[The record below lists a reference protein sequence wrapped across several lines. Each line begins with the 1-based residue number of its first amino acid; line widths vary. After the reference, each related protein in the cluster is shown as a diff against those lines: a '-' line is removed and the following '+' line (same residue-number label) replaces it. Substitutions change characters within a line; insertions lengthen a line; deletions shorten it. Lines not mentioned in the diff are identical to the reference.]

1 MRSYVP
7 STPEERQEMLAAI
20 GLSSFRALYAD
31 VPEALLLDR
40 PLKLPDGMSEMSVR
54 RLFAALVQQNNTALS
69 IFRGAGAYNH
79 YIPAA
84 VPQLASRSEFY
95 TAYTPYQAEMSQG
108 MLQAIFEWQTLIC
121 ALTGMDVA
129 NASVYDG
136 ATAAAEAMHMLADA
150 KRKRK
155 VAYSAGLHPDVI
167 ATMKTYARFSK
178 IELVEVPL
186 GPDGRTDQAA
196 LASALAGSAG
206 FFAAQPNFLGCLED
220 MEALAG
226 ATHAAG
232 GLFAAYVNPLSLGL
246 LKRPGDYGA
255 DVAIGDGQPLGLP
268 LSFGGPYV
276 GFMAAT
282 QKLVRNLPGR
292 IAGETV
298 DADGTRAYVLTLQA
312 REQHIRREK
321 ASSNICSNQMLCAV
335 TASIYLA
342 LMGPAGMREVAQ
354 QNLQKAHYLA
364 DGMKQIKGLKLRYA
378 QTPFFNEFAVEYE
391 KDAEAV
397 NEALKRRGIMGGV
410 PLARFFRADAH
421 GALWCATECNTREEI
436 DFALNALEE
445 VLA

>member
-167 ATMKTYARFSK
+167 ATMKT
-178 IELVEVPL
+178 
-186 GPDGRTDQAA
+186 
-196 LASALAGSAG
+196 
-206 FFAAQPNFLGCLED
+206 
-220 MEALAG
+220 
-226 ATHAAG
+226 
-232 GLFAAYVNPLSLGL
+232 
-246 LKRPGDYGA
+246 
-255 DVAIGDGQPLGLP
+255 
-268 LSFGGPYV
+268 
-276 GFMAAT
+276 
-282 QKLVRNLPGR
+282 
-292 IAGETV
+292 
-298 DADGTRAYVLTLQA
+298 
-312 REQHIRREK
+312 
-321 ASSNICSNQMLCAV
+321 
-335 TASIYLA
+335 
-342 LMGPAGMREVAQ
+342 
-354 QNLQKAHYLA
+354 
-364 DGMKQIKGLKLRYA
+364 
-378 QTPFFNEFAVEYE
+378 
-391 KDAEAV
+391 
-397 NEALKRRGIMGGV
+397 
-410 PLARFFRADAH
+410 
-421 GALWCATECNTREEI
+421 
-436 DFALNALEE
+436 
-445 VLA
+445 

>member
-186 GPDGRTDQAA
+186 GPDGRTETRLD
-196 LASALAGSAG
+196 
-206 FFAAQPNFLGCLED
+206 D
-220 MEALAG
+220 
-226 ATHAAG
+226 AAG
-232 GLFAAYVNPLSLGL
+232 
-246 LKRPGDYGA
+246 
-255 DVAIGDGQPLGLP
+255 
-268 LSFGGPYV
+268 
-276 GFMAAT
+276 T
-282 QKLVRNLPGR
+282 
-292 IAGETV
+292 AGWL
-298 DADGTRAYVLTLQA
+298 Y
-312 REQHIRREK
+312 K
-321 ASSNICSNQMLCAV
+321 
-335 TASIYLA
+335 
-342 LMGPAGMREVAQ
+342 
-354 QNLQKAHYLA
+354 
-364 DGMKQIKGLKLRYA
+364 
-378 QTPFFNEFAVEYE
+378 
-391 KDAEAV
+391 
-397 NEALKRRGIMGGV
+397 
-410 PLARFFRADAH
+410 
-421 GALWCATECNTREEI
+421 GALR
-436 DFALNALEE
+436 
-445 VLA
+445 

>member
-196 LASALAGSAG
+196 LTAALAGSAG

-255 DVAIGDGQPLGLP
+255 DVAIGWPEQP
-268 LSFGGPYV
+268 PYC
-276 GFMAAT
+276 
-282 QKLVRNLPGR
+282 KSPG
-292 IAGETV
+292 
-298 DADGTRAYVLTLQA
+298 Y
-312 REQHIRREK
+312 
-321 ASSNICSNQMLCAV
+321 
-335 TASIYLA
+335 
-342 LMGPAGMREVAQ
+342 
-354 QNLQKAHYLA
+354 
-364 DGMKQIKGLKLRYA
+364 
-378 QTPFFNEFAVEYE
+378 
-391 KDAEAV
+391 
-397 NEALKRRGIMGGV
+397 
-410 PLARFFRADAH
+410 
-421 GALWCATECNTREEI
+421 
-436 DFALNALEE
+436 
-445 VLA
+445 